1 MEEDEGREF
10 GLEAALSDWGPSLAA
25 DPALALT
32 STTSGTAAA
41 AAADTRA
48 DVEGQLTN
56 GTIRTLDG
64 DLAGDEMEQD
74 ALNYQILLG
83 KIDKLLERLS
93 LDG

>member
-1 MEEDEGREF
+1 MEEDEVRKF
-10 GLEAALSDWGPSLAA
+10 GLEATLSDWEPSLAA
-25 DPALALT
+25 GPALALT
-32 STTSGTAAA
+32 STTSGTAA